1 MGKKWKQWQT
11 LYSWAPKSLQ
21 TATAAMKLK
30 RCLLLGCKSMT
41 NVDSILKSRD
51 ITLPAK
57 VCIVKAVVFPV
68 VMCGC
73 GSWTIKKADRQ
84 RIDAFELWHWRRLLR
99 VPWTARTTNQS
110 ILKEINP
117 EYSLDGLM
125 LQLQYCGHLMQ
136 IASSV
141 EKTLML
147 GKIEGRRRRGR
158 SRMRWLDGIMD
169 SMDMSLSKLW
179 QIVKYRK
186 AWCTV
191 VHGVPRRWT
200 RLNNWI
206 TTNFDQGGALA
217 LHQSLSMLCTQSQQL
232 VSIHLGPPGPRGSA
246 QGGEGPWWADA
257 GGVQG
262 TRDTGRASVIGPRE
276 RLREDIVSGLL
287 LIKPHGSECDWSG
300 FANPHCPAR
309 SMYSSLHCSLSTYS
323 RQALGWELSVCWG
336 WDQPWPQFG
345 GGERETPVS
354 PWWGCA
360 WAMEAHG
367 DSEELY

>member
-1 MGKKWKQWQT
+1 MWELDYKEGW
-11 LYSWAPKSLQ
+11 SPKNW
-21 TATAAMKLK
+21 
-30 RCLLLGCKSMT
+30 C
-41 NVDSILKSRD
+41 
-51 ITLPAK
+51 
-57 VCIVKAVVFPV
+57 F
-68 VMCGC
+68 
-73 GSWTIKKADRQ
+73 WTVA
-84 RIDAFELWHWRRLLR
+84 L
-99 VPWTARTTNQS
+99 
-110 ILKEINP
+110 
-117 EYSLDGLM
+117 
-125 LQLQYCGHLMQ
+125 
-136 IASSV
+136 
-141 EKTLML
+141 EKTLESPLDCKDIKPVNPKGNQPWIFTGRTDAEAPILWPLDANSQL
-147 GKIEGRRRRGR
+147 GGKDPDVGKDWGQEEKGAIKDEMVVWYHGLNG
-158 SRMRWLDGIMD
+158 
-169 SMDMSLSKLW
+169 LSKLW

-186 AWCTV
+186 AWCNV

-217 LHQSLSMLCTQSQQL
+217 LHQSLSILCTQSQQL

-246 QGGEGPWWADA
+246 QGGEGPWWAEA

-262 TRDTGRASVIGPRE
+262 TCDIGRASVIGPRE
-276 RLREDIVSGLL
+276 RLREDVVSGLL
-287 LIKPHGSECDWSG
+287 LIKPHGSEWDWSG

-323 RQALGWELSVCWG
+323 MQALGWEPSVCWG

-360 WAMEAHG
+360 WAVEAHG